1 MSRAKVWLASEGREN
16 ALVEARLRNHRNTR
30 FTGDVTF
37 HQLAPCHLSCASE
50 LPQMRCIHGITD
62 DSEDK
67 VASTGAR
74 NQLADEFKANT
85 STGTNNDPYLGTLSA
100 RGIAHCR
107 RERYGGAA
115 A

>member
-1 MSRAKVWLASEGREN
+1 MSWAKVWPESEGREKVV
-16 ALVEARLRNHRNTR
+16 VEARVRGHRDTR

-37 HQLAPCHLSCASE
+37 HQLAPCHLSGASK

-62 DSEDK
+62 DGEDK
-67 VASTGAR
+67 VASSGAR
-74 NQLADEFKANT
+74 NQLAYEFKADA
-85 STGTNNDPYLGTLSA
+85 STGTNDNPYLWTLSA

-107 RERYGGAA
+107 RDRHGGAA

>member
-16 ALVEARLRNHRNTR
+16 AVVEARRRSHRNTR

-37 HQLAPCHLSCASE
+37 HQLAPCHLSCASK

-67 VASTGAR
+67 VASSGAR
-74 NQLADEFKANT
+74 NQLAYEFKPNT
-85 STGTNNDPYLGTLSA
+85 STGTNNDPYLGTLSTG
-100 RGIAHCR
+100 GIAHCR
-107 RERYGGAA
+107 RDRHGGAA